1 MICWNTVSL
10 LNAGYKKHNS
20 AAQCLFLASCWP
32 ALPLVVQRTHPAYWP
47 GHCAFKQLLRLDEA
61 PAPGTAAGVHFGSKG
76 PRPSGLT
83 TCTLIQYH
91 HQLLQQQV
99 PLWREREKLFGE
111 ESDLYK
117 EHYGP
122 GPQLVHAQ
130 FNHVLSLSC
139 MSNAHIHQW
148 KNWPALSAASLFSFP
163 RNFSP
168 IFALHR
174 SSFKKERK
182 SSCLLLQS
190 KQLQVTSYTWQTSL
204 PSLCHLPW
212 PYCCL
217 TRCVSQSCLHHRL

>member
-1 MICWNTVSL
+1 MKHL
-10 LNAGYKKHNS
+10 LWA
-20 AAQCLFLASCWP
+20 
-32 ALPLVVQRTHPAYWP
+32 
-47 GHCAFKQLLRLDEA
+47 
-61 PAPGTAAGVHFGSKG
+61 TAAGVHFGSKG

-83 TCTLIQYH
+83 ACALIQYH

-117 EHYGP
+117 EHYEP

-130 FNHVLSLSC
+130 FNRVLSWSC
-139 MSNAHIHQW
+139 MSNAYIHQW
-148 KNWPALSAASLFSFP
+148 KIWPTLSAASLFSFP
-163 RNFSP
+163 QNFSS

-174 SSFKKERK
+174 SSFKREKK

-204 PSLCHLPW
+204 PSLCPCTLALLLPHKMSPSVPFASQILDHEHLFTEIWMIP
-212 PYCCL
+212 PGTHQTKPL
-217 TRCVSQSCLHHRL
+217 RAP